1 MRGTETERQTEGL
14 RRIDFAQESLRLVAR
29 IAGQVYR
36 IAVDRLVEIAAA
48 VGEFAAAVV
57 EVGRVE
63 EPLRTGTGDAEL
75 PEIGG
80 RIAART
86 QQDGIGLLHV
96 RLFERALPE
105 GVAVRALVHARK
117 QRRAAGGADRRRDE
131 GVAEADPFAGQRVD
145 VRRADD
151 RVDVSHGVPPLV
163 VGQNEDCLLYTSPSP
178 RDTR

>member
-1 MRGTETERQTEGL
+1 MTLCWSLLRRIVAPRPAHAVVAPAHRLGQLLEVAVVGQQRRRNGQVAVERIGPRLPEILLRCGIVGMRGTETERQTEGL
-14 RRIDFAQESLRLVAR
+14 RQIDFAQESLRLVAR

-63 EPLRTGTGDAEL
+63 EPLRTGIGDAEL

-86 QQDGIGLLHV
+86 QQ
-96 RLFERALPE
+96 
-105 GVAVRALVHARK
+105 
-117 QRRAAGGADRRRDE
+117 AG
-131 GVAEADPFAGQRVD
+131 
-145 VRRADD
+145 
-151 RVDVSHGVPPLV
+151 
-163 VGQNEDCLLYTSPSP
+163 
-178 RDTR
+178 